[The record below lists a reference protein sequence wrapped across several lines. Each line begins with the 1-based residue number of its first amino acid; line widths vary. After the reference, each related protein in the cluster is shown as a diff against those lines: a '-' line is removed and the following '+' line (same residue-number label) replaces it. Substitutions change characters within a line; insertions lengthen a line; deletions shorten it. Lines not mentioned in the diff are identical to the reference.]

1 LKINIGLQSASIFI
15 VMMKAQIKSVGDR
28 VTVSVCGR
36 LADLSVPELESCWRS
51 ARADHPLGKILVD
64 LQHVTFIDDKGRSL
78 LERMHRDGATFAA
91 AGLLT
96 RAIIEKII
104 RNEA

>member
-1 LKINIGLQSASIFI
+1 
-15 VMMKAQIKSVGDR
+15 MMRAQVNSTGDR
-28 VTVSVCGR
+28 ITLKVCGR
-36 LADLSVPELESCWRS
+36 LAEDWVPELESCWRA
-51 ARADHPLGKILVD
+51 ARTDHPSGKILVD

-78 LERMHRDGATFAA
+78 LERMHQDGATFAA

-96 RAIIEKII
+96 RAIVDKII

>member
-1 LKINIGLQSASIFI
+1 
-15 VMMKAQIKSVGDR
+15 MMRAQVSLTGNR
-28 VTVSVCGR
+28 VTLLVCGR
-36 LADLSVPELESCWRS
+36 LAERWVPELESCWNT
-51 ARADHPLGKILVD
+51 ARIDHPSGKILVD
-64 LQHVTFIDDKGRSL
+64 LNHVTFIDDKGRSL

-96 RAIIEKII
+96 RAIIDNII

>member
-1 LKINIGLQSASIFI
+1 
-15 VMMKAQIKSVGDR
+15 
-28 VTVSVCGR
+28 VTVKVCGR
-36 LADLSVPELESCWRS
+36 LTGDCVPELENCWRS
-51 ARADHPLGKILVD
+51 TRVEHPSGKILVD
-64 LQHVTFIDDKGRSL
+64 LKHVAFIDDKGSSL

-96 RAIIEKII
+96 RAIIDKIT

>member
-1 LKINIGLQSASIFI
+1 
-15 VMMKAQIKSVGDR
+15 MRAQVSSVGDR
-28 VTVSVCGR
+28 VTMKVCGR
-36 LADLSVPELESCWRS
+36 LAESYVPELETCWRS
-51 ARADHPLGKILVD
+51 ARTDHPSGKILVD

-78 LERMHRDGATFAA
+78 LERMHKDGATFAA

-96 RAIIEKII
+96 RAIIDKII

>member
-1 LKINIGLQSASIFI
+1 
-15 VMMKAQIKSVGDR
+15 MMKAQVSSIGGH
-28 VTVSVCGR
+28 VTVQVCGR
-36 LADLSVPELESCWRS
+36 LAEGYVPELESCWRS
-51 ARADHPLGKILVD
+51 ARTDHPGGRILVD
-64 LQHVTFIDDKGRSL
+64 LQHVTFIDEKGRSL

-96 RAIIEKII
+96 RAIIDKII

>member
-1 LKINIGLQSASIFI
+1 
-15 VMMKAQIKSVGDR
+15 MMRAQVSLAGDR
-28 VTVSVCGR
+28 VTLKVCGR
-36 LADLSVPELESCWRS
+36 VAESYVPELENCWRE
-51 ARADHPLGKILVD
+51 ARTDNPGGKILVD

-91 AGLLT
+91 HGALT
-96 RAIIEKII
+96 RAIIENII